1 MALNLLTCPT
11 VIEKGEK
18 PMSTEPFT
26 KRDIL
31 YGLIVP
37 LIVALIILL
46 FPVWVRPALDG
57 LFPPPDMMTGDPGSP
72 WSFITVIFTHGLA
85 QMVMF
90 GIPLIM
96 GLIWN
101 KWAGGAAGFLLGSIY
116 ALYVN
121 DVYAAYVAL
130 GYIELSAGFMV
141 QEITNL
147 GFVVSAMLVGY
158 MSGALNRNSYSF
170 RRMIVSA
177 LIAGAIASA
186 FQLWAGVI
194 SPISMATDIPYVAFT
209 ILLPKI
215 IYGIIIPIFVTL
227 FGWFGISPRQM
238 T

>member
-1 MALNLLTCPT
+1 MIVTVKKERSEHKMTSWTDWKLNDIIYGIILP
-11 VIEKGEK
+11 VIAA
-18 PMSTEPFT
+18 F
-26 KRDIL
+26 
-31 YGLIVP
+31 
-37 LIVALIILL
+37 LIIIFPTTIAELL
-46 FPVWVRPALDG
+46 LEVDPSFGLNAILVDG
-57 LFPPPDMMTGDPGSP
+57 LGEALLVT
-72 WSFITVIFTHGLA
+72 A
-85 QMVMF
+85 
-90 GIPLIM
+90 IPLFA

-101 KWAGGAAGFLLGSIY
+101 KWAGGGAGFLLGSIY

-121 DVYAAYVAL
+121 DVYAAYVAM

-158 MSGALNRNSYSF
+158 ISGALNRGSYSF
-170 RRMIVSA
+170 RRMVVSA
-177 LIAGAIASA
+177 LIAGAIARA

-194 SPISMATDIPYVAFT
+194 SPISMATDIPYVGFT